1 MYKCVNG
8 VTFEMTEAE
17 EEEFMASFPPPPDD
31 PPEPTPTPEEQTL
44 IFARS
49 MAATATTL
57 TDAVAR
63 SIPDLLATWEELL
76 GAGQPIQPG
85 VCLTYNGQVYRMVQ
99 STEVTPQAHQPP
111 GGEGMLAV
119 YRPIDQEHAG
129 TQADPIP
136 WVSGMDCYA
145 GKYYS
150 YNGKIY
156 RVAEGGTMA
165 PCNWPPD
172 TSGLWQWEEVT

>member
-1 MYKCVNG
+1 MPNCIKNNIVYS
-8 VTFEMTEAE
+8 A
-17 EEEFMASFPPPPDD
+17 
-31 PPEPTPTPEEQTL
+31 TPEEIAEWEEASSQPTPL
-44 IFARS
+44 PAPEEQGMIFLRA
-49 MAATATTL
+49 MAATATNIPDT
-57 TDAVAR
+57 VAR
-63 SIPDLLATWEELL
+63 SIPDLLSQWEELL
-76 GAGQPIQPG
+76 AAGKPIKPG
-85 VCLTYNGQVYRMVQ
+85 VCLTHNGQVYRMVQ

-119 YRPIDQEHAG
+119 YRPIDTEHAG

-172 TSGLWQWEEVT
+172 TSGLWQWEEVA

>member
-1 MYKCVNG
+1 MMRIFDGTEYRD
-8 VTFEMTEAE
+8 MTADEIAAWQKDAEAI
-17 EEEFMASFPPPPDD
+17 PD
-31 PPEPTPTPEEQTL
+31 PIPTPEEQSN
-44 IFARS
+44 IFVRS

-57 TDAVAR
+57 TDEVAR
-63 SIPDLLATWEELL
+63 SIPDLLSSWEELL
-76 GAGQPIQPG
+76 AAGQPIQPG

-99 STEVTPQAHQPP
+99 PSAVTPQAHQPP

-119 YRPIDQEHAG
+119 YRPIDREHAG

-136 WVSGMDCYA
+136 WVSGMDCLE

-172 TSGLWQWEEVT
+172 TSGLWQWDEVA